1 MISNILDHA
10 SNNDKKV
17 KTKLLAKLL
26 AKVIDQDPASGRG
39 VKDESKVMQWN
50 QAPLLRCTSCL
61 VARGSEAMM
70 AFTSVDLK
78 DLTNSLEHSPESFH
92 HCEFNKN

>member
-17 KTKLLAKLL
+17 KTKLL

-39 VKDESKVMQWN
+39 VKDESKVMQETN
-50 QAPLLRCTSCL
+50 QPYRLDKDIRLCL
-61 VARGSEAMM
+61 EANQDCLKE
-70 AFTSVDLK
+70 SVGV
-78 DLTNSLEHSPESFH
+78 
-92 HCEFNKN
+92 

>member
-17 KTKLLAKLL
+17 EAKLL

-39 VKDESKVMQWN
+39 VKDESKVMQETN
-50 QAPLLRCTSCL
+50 QPYRLDKDIRLCL
-61 VARGSEAMM
+61 EANQ
-70 AFTSVDLK
+70 D
-78 DLTNSLEHSPESFH
+78 
-92 HCEFNKN
+92 CIQ

>member
-17 KTKLLAKLL
+17 KTKLL

-39 VKDESKVMQWN
+39 VKDESKVMQETN
-50 QAPLLRCTSCL
+50 QLNPEQTTNLIAWTRTSDY
-61 VARGSEAMM
+61 AWRQTRTA
-70 AFTSVDLK
+70 
-78 DLTNSLEHSPESFH
+78 
-92 HCEFNKN
+92 FNKVLGTGVEKKSPGS